1 MLGKQALLEAAADKT
16 VAAAEISAA
25 ALDHA
30 IERITPVLTQAA
42 ERVAPLADEALD
54 RAKAAKTKAAG
65 LAADAVEHWRPGL
78 NQALDKV
85 TPAVDRA
92 QRALQED
99 LIPQLIETLRQAA
112 GQPVPPPP
120 PVKRGR
126 GCRRL
131 AKLLALGALLAGV
144 AYAVRAYLEGSKE
157 DVWASHEPRQAY
169 VYPDDAA
176 AQADPVEAPAS
187 DPEQDSF
194 IGPNPPE
201 GFTIKANARSKKY
214 HLPGSRGYDRTIAE
228 VWFAT
233 PEAAEA
239 AGFVRAQ
246 G

>member
-16 VAAAEISAA
+16 VAAAELSAA

-30 IERITPVLTQAA
+30 IERITPVLVQAA

-54 RAKAAKTKAAG
+54 RAKTAKTKAAG
-65 LAADAVEHWRPGL
+65 LAADAVEHLRPSL
-78 NQALDKV
+78 SQALDKV

-92 QRALQED
+92 QRTLQED

-112 GQPVPPPP
+112 GQPTPPP

-126 GCRRL
+126 IFCRL
-131 AKLLALGALLAGV
+131 AKLVALGAALAGL

-157 DVWASHEPRQAY
+157 DAWATHEPRQAY
-169 VYPDDAA
+169 VYPDDLVEAEPAA
-176 AQADPVEAPAS
+176 AP

>member
-16 VAAAEISAA
+16 VAAAEFSAA

-30 IERITPVLTQAA
+30 IERITPVLTQAV
-42 ERVAPLADEALD
+42 ERMAPLADEALD
-54 RAKAAKTKAAG
+54 RAKTAKTKAAG
-65 LAADAVEHWRPGL
+65 MAADAVEHLRPGL

-92 QRALQED
+92 QRTLQED

-112 GQPVPPPP
+112 GQPTPPPA
-120 PVKRGR
+120 KRGR
-126 GCRRL
+126 VFCRL
-131 AKLLALGALLAGV
+131 AKLVALGAALAGV
-144 AYAVRAYLEGSKE
+144 AYAVRAYLAGSKE
-157 DVWASHEPRQAY
+157 DTWATHEPRQAY
-169 VYPDDAA
+169 VYPDDLVEAEPTAATAA
-176 AQADPVEAPAS
+176 AAE
-187 DPEQDSF
+187 PEQEDSF